1 MHNMLPLKKVPQER
15 QTGFTLVEALIA
27 MLILVVGI
35 VGWMAAQDASV
46 SNRGLSRT
54 MTVGTELAQ
63 SKMEE
68 LAEDPDAFCSNNS
81 CSGNEELSIGGFKYD
96 IQWDMNRINEDGSIL
111 AHANP
116 MWVIE
121 VETSWEY
128 RGEKTRNARRVVGG
142 VKVE

>member
-1 MHNMLPLKKVPQER
+1 MESIDHK

-54 MTVGTELAQ
+54 MTVATELVQ

-68 LAEDPDAFCSNNS
+68 LAEDPAASSCDGYPATYSQDGFDYEIDCSLVES
-81 CSGNEELSIGGFKYD
+81 ELTNGGDSLEY
-96 IQWDMNRINEDGSIL
+96 
-111 AHANP
+111 ANP
-116 MWVIE
+116 LWVIE
-121 VETSWEY
+121 VSATWQY
-128 RGEKTRNARRVVGG
+128 RGDRDYNARRVVM
-142 VKVE
+142 E